1 MTRKTDFFEGWSRFK
16 FSDLGLILDTAL
28 KTYDTVAKGL
38 KQKVI
43 EFLGPTPTFG
53 EVTGEKLVWRGGGF
67 KHPIMNRV
75 KADLLYAC

>member
-1 MTRKTDFFEGWSRFK
+1 M
-16 FSDLGLILDTAL
+16 
-28 KTYDTVAKGL
+28 AKGL
-38 KQKVI
+38 KQEVI

-53 EVTGEKLVWRGGGF
+53 EVTGEKLVGRGGGF

>member
-1 MTRKTDFFEGWSRFK
+1 M
-16 FSDLGLILDTAL
+16 
-28 KTYDTVAKGL
+28 AKGL

-53 EVTGEKLVWRGGGF
+53 EVTGEKLVGRGGGF